1 MLRRSANV
9 SLLAVVILLLFQTQ
23 ARTVA
28 PVDQTLIPAG
38 ASWFFNDSGAD
49 LGSAWR
55 APAYD
60 DGSWSAG
67 FAQLG
72 YGDGDE
78 TTTLG
83 FGGNTSNRY
92 ITYYFRHRFLVSN
105 PAEIATL
112 NARLLRDDGA
122 VIYLNGIEMARS
134 NMPTGAI
141 TSTTL
146 ASVAIGGTDESLWHN
161 IPLDPSKLVAGI
173 NVLAVELHQ
182 SGPTST
188 DISFDLELI
197 GAEQQLPPPTV
208 TLVAPAD
215 HAISNQQQ
223 VTFSA
228 SVSAEAGLS
237 TAALYLSGPPLT
249 ATFSGPTQ
257 IQDAQITFETPA
269 TPNGNGLSINVDGLT
284 PHAHGLIRFP
294 TLIGSGIGQVPAG
307 AVISSATLQV
317 NCTNPGA
324 VMNAYRL
331 TQDWV
336 EDEVAWNQRQFGQT
350 WANPG
355 ADGPSSNAGV
365 AASANCTSTGWRQ
378 IDLTTFVQEWSNGA
392 PNFGV
397 VFTDS
402 GTDGVDF
409 DSSES
414 ANSPTLTVLYKD
426 TMVELASQPVS
437 GSSATVDFPATV
449 TQAGT
454 WFWNVRVTDLNG
466 AQSWAAADFEFTMDP
481 AVPDEPVLVA
491 PANGATGVS
500 PTAPLEAMVSTPTG
514 GSLEVSVG
522 IRRAAEDEF
531 TIIALPDTQH
541 YSEAFP
547 AIFTSQTQW
556 IKDNKAS
563 RNIAFVTHEGDIVQ
577 NVSSTTEWTRAN
589 ESFSILD
596 GVVPY
601 GMAPGNH
608 DEPSTLY
615 NQFFP
620 YTRYQ
625 GVYPWY
631 GGHYQNLND
640 NNYQLFT
647 AGGMD
652 FVAVHLD
659 FCPTAAAVA
668 WGSGIINSFPN
679 RIAMVT
685 THAYLGL
692 SAERSTHVC
701 GSTQYLWDGLT
712 PNNPNLHFMLSGHV
726 HGESRRNDVAN
737 GHPVFQMLADYQ
749 DRAQGGEGWLRILR
763 FVPAED
769 KVYVQ
774 TYSPW
779 LNQYEADADSE
790 FTLDFPM
797 GGTFST
803 VGITSVPSG
812 STASLYPQSLLPNTE
827 YEWQVTVTNAAGK
840 TRKGPVWKYTTGNG
854 NQPPVANGDSYSV
867 QSGNTLTTPAPGV
880 LGNDTDPENTGLS
893 AQLVSTV
900 GHGTLSFAA
909 NGSFTYTPTSGYVGP
924 DAFTY
929 RVNDGQDWSSN
940 ATVNLTVTP
949 PPNQPPVANGD
960 LYSVVSGSTL
970 TIAAPGVLTNDTD
983 PNGNPLTAA
992 LVTTVAHGSLSLSAN
1007 GSFTYTPTAGYVGGD
1022 SFTYRANDGQALST
1036 AAASVVITVTAPP
1049 PVIVFSADFNT
1060 NANGFTYLDNTFRGT
1075 TQPAYAD
1082 GARVASGGY
1091 TGGALRVSI
1100 GGVDK
1105 KAVTNMSGGWQRTF
1119 TLAAPAQVN
1128 LIFRYKMDQGI
1139 DYESDDISQVLASIN
1154 GVLKSAGTGDWV
1166 AQLNGNG
1173 NGGAVITT
1181 GWQQANID
1189 LGVLP
1194 AGTHTFVLGG
1204 FNNKKD
1210 SKSEVTTI
1218 HIDDVAVVKR

>member
-1 MLRRSANV
+1 MLRR
-9 SLLAVVILLLFQTQ
+9 LATVPTFAAILLLLAQTQ

-38 ASWFFNDSGAD
+38 ASWFFNDSGVD
-49 LGSAWR
+49 LGTAWR
-55 APAYD
+55 APGYD
-60 DGSWSAG
+60 DGQWAAG

-78 TTTLG
+78 ATTLG
-83 FGGNTSNRY
+83 FGGDTSNRY

-112 NARLLRDDGA
+112 TARLLRDDGA
-122 VIYLNGIEMARS
+122 IIYLNGIEMARS
-134 NMPTGAI
+134 NMPTGAV
-141 TSTTL
+141 TGATL
-146 ASVAIGGTDESLWHN
+146 ASVAAGGTDESLWHN
-161 IPLDPSKLVAGI
+161 IPLDPTKLVAGI

-182 SGPTST
+182 SGPSST
-188 DISFDLELI
+188 DTSFDLELI
-197 GAEQQLPPPTV
+197 GAEQQVPPPTV

-215 HAISNQQQ
+215 RTISNQQQ

-228 SVSAEAGLS
+228 AASAQAGLS

-249 ATFSGPTQ
+249 ATFSGPAQ

-269 TPNGNGLSINVDGLT
+269 TPNGTGVSINVDGLS
-284 PHAHGLIRFP
+284 PHAHGLMRFP
-294 TLIGSGIGQVPAG
+294 TLIGGGVGQVPAG
-307 AVISSATLQV
+307 AVIKSATLQV

-324 VMNAYRL
+324 LMNLYRL

-336 EDEVAWNQRQFGQT
+336 EDETAWNQRQFGQT

-355 ADGPSSNAGV
+355 ADGPSSNAGL
-365 AASANCTSTGWRQ
+365 AINGHCTATGWRQ
-378 IDLTTFVQEWSNGA
+378 IDITTFVQEWSNGA
-392 PNFGV
+392 ANYGF
-397 VFTDS
+397 VFIDS

-414 ANSPTLTVLYKD
+414 VNSPTLTVVYKD
-426 TMVELASQPVS
+426 TLVELASQPVS
-437 GSSATVDFPATV
+437 GTSATVDFPASV

-454 WFWNVRVTDLNG
+454 WFWNVKVTDLDG
-466 AQSWAAADFEFTMDP
+466 AQSWAAEDFEFTMDP
-481 AVPDEPVLVA
+481 AVPDEPVLVS

-514 GSLEVSVG
+514 GSLEVSFGV
-522 IRRAAEDEF
+522 RRAVEEEF

-541 YSEAFP
+541 YSEQFP

-556 IKDNKAS
+556 IKDNKAA
-563 RNIAFVTHEGDIVQ
+563 RNIVFVTHEGDIVQ

-589 ESFSILD
+589 ESLSILD

-640 NNYQLFT
+640 NNYQLFS

-659 FCPTAAAVA
+659 FCPTADVVA
-668 WGSGIINSFPN
+668 WGSSILNSFPD
-679 RIAMVT
+679 RIGMVT

-692 SAERSTHVC
+692 SAERNTHVC

-726 HGESRRNDVAN
+726 HGESRRNDAAN

-749 DRAQGGEGWLRILR
+749 GRASGGEGWLRILR

-769 KVYVQ
+769 KIYVQ

-779 LNQYEADADSE
+779 LNQYETDADSE

-797 GGTFST
+797 GGAFTTAGIRFEQSGT
-803 VGITSVPSG
+803 VS
-812 STASLYPQSLLPNTE
+812 SLTPQNLEPDTE
-827 YEWQVTVTNAAGK
+827 YEWQVTVKNGAGK
-840 TRKGPVWKYTTGNG
+840 TRKGPVWRFTTGAIVPPNT
-854 NQPPVANGDSYSV
+854 PPVANNNFYSV
-867 QSGNTLTTPAPGV
+867 QGGTTLTVTAPGV
-880 LGNDTDPENTGLS
+880 LGNDTDAENGPLT
-893 AQLVSTV
+893 AQVLANVT
-900 GHGTLSFAA
+900 HGTLSLAS
-909 NGSFTYTPTSGYVGP
+909 NGSFVYTPT
-924 DAFTY
+924 T
-929 RVNDGQDWSSN
+929 
-940 ATVNLTVTP
+940 
-949 PPNQPPVANGD
+949 
-960 LYSVVSGSTL
+960 
-970 TIAAPGVLTNDTD
+970 
-983 PNGNPLTAA
+983 
-992 LVTTVAHGSLSLSAN
+992 
-1007 GSFTYTPTAGYVGGD
+1007 GYVGGD
-1022 SFTYRANDGQALST
+1022 SFTYRASDGTDWSAPATVLM
-1036 AAASVVITVTAPP
+1036 TVTAPP
-1049 PVIVFSADFNT
+1049 PVIHFYASFAT
-1060 NANGFTYLDNTFRGT
+1060 GTNGFTYLDNAFRNT
-1075 TQPAYAD
+1075 TQSAYAEGD
-1082 GARVASGGY
+1082 RIASGGFAD
-1091 TGGALRVSI
+1091 GALRVYV

-1105 KAVTNMSGGWQRTF
+1105 NAITNMSGGWRTTF
-1119 TLAAPAQVN
+1119 TLAAPADTS
-1128 LIFRYKMDQGI
+1128 LIFRYHLDQGAS
-1139 DYESDDISQVLASIN
+1139 YEATELSQVLATLN
-1154 GVLKSAGTGDWV
+1154 GVLLSGGTGDYV
-1166 AQLNGNG
+1166 AQVTGNG
-1173 NGGAVITT
+1173 DGGAKITT
-1181 GWQQANID
+1181 GWQQVVIHV
-1189 LGVLP
+1189 GVLP
-1194 AGTHTFVLGG
+1194 AGTHTLTIGG

-1210 SKSEVTTI
+1210 AKNERTTI
-1218 HIDDVAVVKR
+1218 LIDDVTVVRR